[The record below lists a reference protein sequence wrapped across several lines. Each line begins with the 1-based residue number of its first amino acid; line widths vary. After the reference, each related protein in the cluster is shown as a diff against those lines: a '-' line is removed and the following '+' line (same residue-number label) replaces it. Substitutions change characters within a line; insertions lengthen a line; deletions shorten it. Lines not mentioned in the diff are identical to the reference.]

1 MLSNN
6 EYIVYNIGNR
16 TCMLCI
22 YTGAPQF
29 PMLIKA
35 GILSSYLL
43 ATLISLLMIRLL
55 IDAATDNTT
64 QIGEVT

>member
-1 MLSNN
+1 
-6 EYIVYNIGNR
+6 
-16 TCMLCI
+16 MLCI
-22 YTGAPQF
+22 YTGATQF